1 MLTAPM
7 APMAP
12 MALSAAVLCWPYRPA
27 RARVAVFDPSRP
39 ARGRLRNAM
48 RRPSV
53 AIAATVGCGIG
64 LVTAGPAGAIATALA
79 AATVVSR
86 WRARRREARSLAVVA
101 DLAAVLGLLTAELRA
116 GAHPATAAERAASDA
131 GPVTAAALTSVA
143 TTARLC
149 GDVPQALRR
158 EAQAVAALQQPLD
171 QLAAAWTLAERHG
184 IPLADVLDTVRGDL
198 DHRVRARRRLHA
210 SLAGPR
216 ATAAVLACL
225 PVLGLLLGQA
235 VGGQPWRVLTESAAG
250 QALLVLGVLLIC
262 AGLSWSARLVAGA
275 TP

>member
-1 MLTAPM
+1 MLTSLAPL
-7 APMAP
+7 
-12 MALSAAVLCWPYRPA
+12 ALSLAVLCWPYRVA
-27 RARVAVFDPSRP
+27 RARVAVLDPSLDP
-39 ARGRLRNAM
+39 SWPIHGLLRAAM
-48 RRPSV
+48 GQPPV
-53 AIAATVGCGIG
+53 AVAAIVGGVIG
-64 LVTAGPAGAIATALA
+64 LTTAGLAGALPAALA
-79 AATVVSR
+79 AATAVSR
-86 WRARRREARSLAVVA
+86 WQARRRQARSLAVAA

-116 GAHPATAAERAASDA
+116 GAHPATAAEHAASDA
-131 GPVTAAALTSVA
+131 APITAAVLTSVA
-143 TTARLC
+143 ATARLC
-149 GDVPQALRR
+149 GDVPQVLRR
-158 EAQAVAALQQPLD
+158 QAQAVPVLQQPLD

-235 VGGQPWRVLTESAAG
+235 VGAQPWRVLTETAAG
-250 QALLVLGVLLIC
+250 QALLVIGVTLIC
-262 AGLSWSARLVAGA
+262 AGLTWSARLVAGV